1 MSSVVAP
8 EWFLTLTLNLSSD
21 RPSSLIPFKIESPV
35 IMTSFL
41 LSILEFLRDDCLDD
55 VVDNGSD
62 SGYDAFWF
70 WLFFDD
76 GLSDLMPLYRNVVH
90 FPV

>member
-1 MSSVVAP
+1 M
-8 EWFLTLTLNLSSD
+8 
-21 RPSSLIPFKIESPV
+21 R
-35 IMTSFL
+35 SFL